1 MSHQTIAC
9 PCMTSLPLSECCQPF
24 LNFSKAA
31 PTAATLMRSR
41 FTAFALEN
49 PQYLVATWHPSTRP
63 ADLELD
69 PDITWTRLIIH
80 DSIRG
85 GLLDTEGIVEFTA
98 FYECE
103 GSRGK
108 HHERSRFTR
117 VDGLWTYVDGI
128 VT

>member
-1 MSHQTIAC
+1 MSHQTITC
-9 PCMTSLPLSECCQPF
+9 PCMTSLPLNECCQPF
-24 LNFSKAA
+24 LSFSKTA
-31 PTAATLMRSR
+31 PTATALMRSR

-49 PQYLVATWHPSTRP
+49 PQYLVATSHPSTRP
-63 ADLELD
+63 AGLELD
-69 PDITWTRLIIH
+69 PDPIWTRLIIH

-98 FYECE
+98 FYEFE

-108 HHERSRFTR
+108 HHEHSRLTR

>member
-1 MSHQTIAC
+1 MSHQTTAC
-9 PCMTSLPLSECCQPF
+9 PCMTSLPLNECCQPF

-31 PTAATLMRSR
+31 PTATSLMRSR

-49 PQYLVATWHPSTRP
+49 PQYLVVTWHPSTRP
-63 ADLELD
+63 DDLELD

-80 DSIRG
+80 DSIQG

-98 FYECE
+98 FYEFE

-108 HHERSRFTR
+108 HHERSRFIR